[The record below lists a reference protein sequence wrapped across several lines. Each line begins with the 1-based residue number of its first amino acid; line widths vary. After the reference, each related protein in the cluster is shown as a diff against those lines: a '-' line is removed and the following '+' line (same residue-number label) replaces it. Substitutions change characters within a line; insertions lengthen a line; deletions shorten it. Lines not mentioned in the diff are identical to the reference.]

1 MATLEP
7 VEFDPFKKSTTPDD
21 FSARYGAAA
30 EKAAKALGVD
40 PKVVL
45 GQWGLE
51 TGWGKSVIPGT
62 NNLGNIKDFGGGG
75 VAATDNMTGS
85 RDKYRA
91 YETPDQFVDD
101 YVSLIQRKYPNAV
114 NAKTPEEFAKA
125 LKSGGY
131 AEDPGYVS
139 KVKTAASM
147 APVKASSGPT
157 LEPVDFDPFA
167 KATPAA
173 APSAPAEGGAAFGV
187 YPKARREA
195 KNNSAD
201 PLGSALKGFASG
213 FADIGNTIINSG
225 TKAGANALAGINDPN
240 GLIDP
245 RLKRQEGVSAL
256 VTGNTMSPAEQEN
269 AARAQGLQDFNNENK
284 NAFFSG
290 GRLAGNIAATYPVG
304 GAIGGVAKAAGL
316 PTLGNALAT
325 GGMTGAEK
333 VAPGLLNA
341 AKDLGIRSLGGAIT
355 GGAAAGLIDPDSA
368 GFGAAVGGAL
378 PVVGKAA
385 TIAGN
390 ALGSTIRPFY
400 AAGQNRIA
408 GDVLRNTATNP
419 TNALSQLRGAAPV
432 VPGSMPTTAMAAGDE
447 GLAALSRAMQNAS
460 PEYASALAAR
470 QTAQNQ
476 ARTAAIEEIAG
487 NTGKID
493 LAKAA
498 RDSSTGPMREAVLDA
513 AGSVPSDSILKS
525 IDRLIKNP
533 NNAGEL
539 SQQALN
545 KFRDRIANL
554 SENGAIDARALYE
567 VRKDINTLLG
577 GKLQGDT
584 GNLRYASSQ
593 LGNVKSLIDDAID
606 QASRRVAPSAGTV
619 AGAPMSTS
627 REIVPFVPSTEVG
640 APARNA
646 LQAGAQRQLGPV
658 LPQAAEDAVGS
669 ARPTWRGYL
678 QSYADQS
685 IPIRQMEKLDE
696 ILKTVQTGTVDSQG
710 GAILSAAKLNNLL
723 KNQGADLAK
732 ELSPQQL
739 QILRSIQA
747 DLNAGQIASNV
758 GRAVGSNTVQNLAQN
773 QLLQGALGNTLGNSA
788 FATSTLGRVLQLPYG
803 AANKQIQDRLANAL
817 LNPQEAAK
825 LLSEPQTSAL
835 RNALSQGVRTIG
847 YRSAPALTAR

>member
-1 MATLEP
+1 MATLES
-7 VEFDPFKKSTTPDD
+7 VDFDPFKKSTTPDD

-91 YETPDQFVDD
+91 YESPDQFVDD

-114 NAKTPEEFAKA
+114 NAKTPEDFAKA

-131 AEDPGYVS
+131 AEDPGYVA

-147 APVKASSGPT
+147 APTRTAAGPT

-167 KATPAA
+167 KAAPATPEPAA
-173 APSAPAEGGAAFGV
+173 APVEGGAAFGV
-187 YPKARREA
+187 YPKARRDA
-195 KNNSAD
+195 KNNTPNASDAIVMGLARGIRD
-201 PLGSALKGFASG
+201 PIDTGAELLASG
-213 FADIGNTIINSG
+213 YDRLTGNGPNVSG
-225 TKAGANALAGINDPN
+225 
-240 GLIDP
+240 
-245 RLKRQEGVSAL
+245 L
-256 VTGNTMSPAEQEN
+256 VTGQQGEG
-269 AARAQGLQDFNNENK
+269 ARVRAMNQQGKQDF
-284 NAFFSG
+284 ADQYGGSSLASG
-290 GRLAGNIAATYPVG
+290 ARVGGNILATLPVG
-304 GAIGGVAKAAGL
+304 PALGAGAKAVGMER
-316 PTLGNALAT
+316 LGNALAS
-325 GGMTGAEK
+325 GGMTAAQK
-333 VAPGLLNA
+333 VGPGFLNSA
-341 AKDLGIRSLGGAIT
+341 ADLGIRSLGGAAT
-355 GGAAAGLIDPDSA
+355 GAATAGLIDPDSTALGA
-368 GFGAAVGGAL
+368 GVGAALPIVGR
-378 PVVGKAA
+378 VA
-385 TIAGN
+385 TLAGN
-390 ALGSTIRPFY
+390 ALGSAVRPFY

-408 GDVLRNTATNP
+408 GDVLRNTAANP
-419 TNALSQLRGAAPV
+419 TNALSALRGASPV
-432 VPGSMPTTAMAAGDE
+432 VPGSIPTTAMAAGDE
-447 GLAALSRAMQNAS
+447 GLAALSRTMQNAS

-498 RDSSTGPMREAVLDA
+498 RDSSTGPMREAVLEA
-513 AGSVPSDSILKS
+513 AGSVPSDRILKS

-545 KFRDRIANL
+545 KFRDRIAGL
-554 SENGAIDARALYE
+554 SDNGAIDARALYE
-567 VRKDINTLLG
+567 VRKDINTMLS
-577 GKLQGDT
+577 GKLQGEA

-606 QASRRVAPSAGTV
+606 QASRRVATPGPV
-619 AGAPMSTS
+619 AGSPLSTS
-627 REIVPFVPSTEVG
+627 REIVPFMPSTEVG
-640 APARNA
+640 MPRGNA
-646 LQAGAQRQLGPV
+646 LQVRAQGQVGPV
-658 LPQAAEDAVGS
+658 LPQAAEEAVGA

-723 KNQGADLAK
+723 KNQGSELAK
-732 ELSPQQL
+732 DLSPQQL
-739 QILRSIQA
+739 QILRNIQA

-773 QLLQGALGNTLGNSA
+773 QLLQGALGNALGGSTA
-788 FATSTLGRVLQLPYG
+788 ATSTLGRLLQLPYG

-825 LLSEPQTSAL
+825 LLAEPQSSAL

-847 YRSAPALTAR
+847 YRSAPAIAAR